1 MIELKQKQIIIAI
14 FFATALLLA
23 SGNCYSAES
32 KTKAALA
39 GEEFVFTFWPVNI
52 DRCYPLELEMIDT
65 MMSTEIGMTYAGI
78 SFRPYSNVES
88 CLTNGILTTGI
99 SKYKVA
105 LEISAGHYDSS
116 GGRPELVDTDATGK
130 YLNTNDGNQFLKA
143 PCLCKDQSCDITS
156 DTVKNNWS
164 DFVDQ
169 ARCEGWNNTNLA
181 IDPSY
186 TGTLWENTV
195 KNTEDIIKT
204 ANPDI
209 VLFDVEHWQNPN
221 NVKNYF
227 TTSNSNCVC
236 SIFEGETAKD
246 KYYKYY
252 ESWKERYSDLRD
264 LVKNINQSTEVYF
277 FGDIKAGGGT
287 WTQDFDGRYVYLDS
301 SYYSSYYSSYLG
313 EKAGDY
319 PNPNYYF
326 LPNLELLEKNI
337 DQDNGLSGAVPWVSF
352 VYMNGHSN
360 YFGYYYNQQPSD
372 LKGDIRFDPSVSREA
387 GRMLRQA
394 GARGFMV
401 YPNINWGGN
410 YPNNSYVD
418 YWLDHSREMIEG
430 FKEWNPTYV
439 EKNKIR
445 NPGFESWKT
454 KSNSIINIDGQQAGL
469 ANERFIPV
477 FWTWSDTI
485 AGYNDS
491 GAYADLTKDRQS
503 GMYSWRHTITRERGA
518 RAINSRTFP
527 ITSSETGNYEL
538 SIWTKASIG
547 NSNGKIEFYLVNNGD
562 STEEKLGET
571 GFATDWNEFKQQYT
585 NMAVGDYNIKIILNN
600 QTGQAVDVFLDAVSF
615 EKAEAP
621 CGNGTADTG
630 ENCSNC
636 PADVQCETGQE
647 CIEGTCTAIGC
658 ISNSKRDEYIYQWK
672 RGDISMLTLM
682 QRMKQ
687 WRTGTG
693 CPQE

>member
-23 SGNCYSAES
+23 SPGCFSATNE

-301 SYYSSYYSSYLG
+301 NYLSV
-313 EKAGDY
+313 EAGDY
-319 PNPNYYF
+319 PNPNYYV
-326 LPNLELLEKNI
+326 LPNLELLEKNTAN
-337 DQDNGLSGAVPWVSF
+337 DLSGAVPWVSF
-352 VYMNGHSN
+352 VYMTGHSN
-360 YFGYYYNQQPSD
+360 YFDSDYYQNNRDEQGCSD
-372 LKGDIRFDPSVSREA
+372 LRGDIRFDTSVSREA
-387 GRMLRQA
+387 GRMLRKA

-401 YPNINWGGN
+401 YPNKETYNWGGTC
-410 YPNNSYVD
+410 PNNSYGD

-430 FKEWNPTYV
+430 FKEGGDYI
-439 EKNKIR
+439 EKNKIK
-445 NPGFESWKT
+445 NPGFESWKV
-454 KSNSIINIDGQQAGL
+454 KSDSTEYDGTTLIEEDGRISARL
-469 ANERFIPV
+469 KNERFIPV
-477 FWTWSDTI
+477 FWSWIDSNP
-485 AGYNDS
+485 AYNDS
-491 GAYADLTKDRQS
+491 GVYADLTTDEQS
-503 GMYSWRHTITRERGA
+503 GMYSWRHTRTGDIGT

-527 ITSSETGNYEL
+527 ITSSEAGNYSF
-538 SIWTKASIG
+538 SIQTKASID
-547 NSNGKIEFYLVNNGD
+547 NSNGKIEFYLVNTNT
-562 STEEKLGET
+562 SEKQDLGYT
-571 GFATDWNEFKQQYT
+571 GFARDWTEFKKDIGIT
-585 NMAVGDYNIKIILNN
+585 AGDYNIKIILND
-600 QTGQAVDVFLDAVSF
+600 QTGQTVDVFLDTVSF
-615 EKAEAP
+615 EKAEA
-621 CGNGTADTG
+621 CGNGECEAALGETTG
-630 ENCSNC
+630 TC
-636 PADVQCETGQE
+636 PADCPPE
-647 CIEGTCTAIGC
+647 CVDTFTLM
-658 ISNSKRDEYIYQWK
+658 NQYIPQWK
-672 RGDISMLTLM
+672 RGEITMLTLM
-682 QRMKQ
+682 QKMKL
-687 WRTGTG
+687 WDAGTG
-693 CPQE
+693 CPPE